1 MLVYVVIGNRKWDG
15 SYIMNIH
22 LNEKKAE
29 EEVKILN
36 DYNIRMGVKTRYHVE
51 IVGVVEDDWNKKV

>member
-22 LNEKKAE
+22 LNHKKAE
-29 EEVKILN
+29 EEVKTLN
-36 DYNIRMGVKTRYHVE
+36 NYNEKMDVKTRYHVE
-51 IVGVVEDDWNKKV
+51 IIGVED